1 MKNKW
6 KITDALLDSLELIKG
21 EALPVSWVD
30 AVNVADAACKE
41 VNAQV
46 SNLCALLRI
55 SKLALSGNAVL
66 GAADAAD
73 LSLNRN
79 TLCVSCLYDLF
90 GALKV
95 GLKIRL
101 VRTIVHNGS
110 KSSLDALER
119 ILV

>member
-1 MKNKW
+1 MKDKW
-6 KITDALLDSLELIKG
+6 KITDALLDSLKLVKG

-30 AVNVADAACKE
+30 AVNVADTASKE

-55 SKLALSGNAVL
+55 SKLTLSGYAVL

-73 LSLNRN
+73 LCLNRN
-79 TLCVSCLYDLF
+79 ALCMSCLYDLF

-95 GLKIRL
+95 GLKIR
-101 VRTIVHNGS
+101 
-110 KSSLDALER
+110 SSPVSTVATR
-119 ILV
+119 